1 MYFQTLSKNK
11 TKFIFLVTFFL
22 LFICSLSRIFCIEEQ
37 KKLSEETLKS
47 DLSYYKKISTQKN
60 LTDNDKYYILLKI
73 YEKYRNTPIDKSDL
87 IKEIKKVKPDFQ
99 KETSTEIKSDK
110 KIQETKPA
118 ELGLEKEKENYI
130 IEQGDVLN
138 ILVQPAEELSR
149 ETIVLQ
155 DGTIDFPLIGSVKA
169 KGLTA
174 KELSKVIEQGLAL
187 YVTKPSVSVR
197 VKYFSRRQVFV
208 MGEVLRPGAYEYRD
222 KLRLFDLITIAG
234 GFTQFSGTKNIKV
247 HRGEPQ
253 DRKTINVDLDEILK
267 SGDLSKDF
275 ILEPGDIVEVPRQ
288 PRKIS
293 VIGEVRIP
301 GNYDWKEN
309 MFVLD
314 AVSVAGG
321 PGDLAK
327 LSSVKIFR
335 ETGTSRKIFEVNLKK
350 VMSGNTQLDKK
361 LEPGDIV
368 FVPKKALASSQWFV
382 NTVLPWLS
390 LISLVFVIISY
401 TPK

>member
-1 MYFQTLSKNK
+1 MYFQILSKSK
-11 TKFIFLVTFFL
+11 TKFFLVTFFL
-22 LFICSLSRIFCIEEQ
+22 LFICLLNRVFSIEEQ
-37 KKLSEETLKS
+37 KTLSEETLKS

-60 LTDNDKYYILLKI
+60 LTNNDKYYILLKI
-73 YEKYRNTPIDKSDL
+73 YDKYKNTSIDKSGL
-87 IKEIKKVKPDFQ
+87 LREIKKVKPDFQ
-99 KETSTEIKSDK
+99 EENSTEIKSDK
-110 KIQETKPA
+110 KIQETKPP
-118 ELGLEKEKENYI
+118 ESEKEKEGYR
-130 IEQGDVLN
+130 IEQGDVLS
-138 ILVQPAEELSR
+138 IFVQPADELSR

-155 DGTIDFPLIGSVKA
+155 DGTIDFPLIGNVKA

-174 KELSKVIEQGLAL
+174 KELSKVIEQGLSL

-208 MGEVLRPGAYEYRD
+208 MGEVLRPGAYEYREN
-222 KLRLFDLITIAG
+222 LRLFDLITTAG

-288 PRKIS
+288 PKKIS
-293 VIGEVRIP
+293 VIGEVRTP

-327 LSSVKIFR
+327 LGSVKVFR
-335 ETGTSRKIFEVNLKK
+335 ETGTSRKTFEVNLKK

-368 FVPKKALASSQWFV
+368 FVPKKTLASGQWFV

-390 LISLVFVIISY
+390 LISLVLVIIAY

>member
-1 MYFQTLSKNK
+1 MYFQILSKSK
-11 TKFIFLVTFFL
+11 TKFFLVTFFL
-22 LFICSLSRIFCIEEQ
+22 LFICLLNRVFSIEEQ
-37 KKLSEETLKS
+37 KTLSEETLKS

-60 LTDNDKYYILLKI
+60 LTNNDKYYILLKI
-73 YEKYRNTPIDKSDL
+73 YDKYKNTSIDKSGL
-87 IKEIKKVKPDFQ
+87 LREIKKVKPDFQ
-99 KETSTEIKSDK
+99 EENSTEIKSDK
-110 KIQETKPA
+110 KIQETKPP
-118 ELGLEKEKENYI
+118 ESEKEKEGYR
-130 IEQGDVLN
+130 IEQGDVLS
-138 ILVQPAEELSR
+138 IFVQPADELSR

-155 DGTIDFPLIGSVKA
+155 DGTIDFPLIGNVKA

-174 KELSKVIEQGLAL
+174 KELSKVIEQGLSL

-208 MGEVLRPGAYEYRD
+208 MGEVLRPGAYEYREN
-222 KLRLFDLITIAG
+222 LRLFDLITTAG

-288 PRKIS
+288 PKKIS
-293 VIGEVRIP
+293 VIGEVRTP

-327 LSSVKIFR
+327 LGSVKIFR
-335 ETGTSRKIFEVNLKK
+335 ETGTSRKTFEVNLKK

-368 FVPKKALASSQWFV
+368 FVPKKTLASGQWFV

-390 LISLVFVIISY
+390 LISLVLVIIAY

>member
-1 MYFQTLSKNK
+1 
-11 TKFIFLVTFFL
+11 L
-22 LFICSLSRIFCIEEQ
+22 LNRVFSIEEQ
-37 KKLSEETLKS
+37 KTLSEETLKS

-60 LTDNDKYYILLKI
+60 LTNNDKYYILLKI
-73 YEKYRNTPIDKSDL
+73 YDKYKNTSIDKSGL
-87 IKEIKKVKPDFQ
+87 LREIKKVKPDFQ
-99 KETSTEIKSDK
+99 EENSTEIKSDK
-110 KIQETKPA
+110 KIQETKPP
-118 ELGLEKEKENYI
+118 ESEKEKEGYR
-130 IEQGDVLN
+130 IEQGDVLS
-138 ILVQPAEELSR
+138 IFVQPADELSR

-155 DGTIDFPLIGSVKA
+155 DGTIDFPLIGNVKA

-174 KELSKVIEQGLAL
+174 KELSKVIEQGLSL

-208 MGEVLRPGAYEYRD
+208 MGEVLRPGAYEYREN
-222 KLRLFDLITIAG
+222 LRLFDLITTAG

-288 PRKIS
+288 PKKIS
-293 VIGEVRIP
+293 VIGEVRTP

-327 LSSVKIFR
+327 LGSVKIFR
-335 ETGTSRKIFEVNLKK
+335 ETGTSRKTFEVNLKK

-368 FVPKKALASSQWFV
+368 FVPKKTLASGQWFV

-390 LISLVFVIISY
+390 LISLVLVIIAY